1 MTGMEKSGR
10 RAKRRECMK
19 RLAAALLVAAAAT
32 ASADG
37 PRGECGFVSCAML
50 APGREAEAERAVE
63 VMAERYGIR
72 EFIFYDWFADYSTP
86 VCGEAWTDPV
96 FRFRPISR
104 ATLETAIRAV
114 HRRGGRAWAYVQAVA
129 AEPSEPEAPERGIRR
144 LRDAGGAEVW
154 HPAGP
159 SARFPVYEPC
169 AAWGRRM
176 ADRWAPEVRRLGF
189 DGIHWDTLGRLSGE
203 AAAEE
208 AGIRAFLRA
217 AGPVLRRHGL
227 AQNLNFVDLMAWDAR
242 LAASEC
248 AFPYAE
254 IWSRGALERW
264 FAAMEAPPLRGRWGV
279 VAVYPEV
286 AADPAEPVVRRL
298 ARRREEAARHRL
310 RCLVVGDGARR
321 TRREYWPDT
330 VPLSAEE
337 DAVLAVPR

>member
-1 MTGMEKSGR
+1 
-10 RAKRRECMK
+10 MK
-19 RLAAALLVAAAAT
+19 TRTTTVLRLLAAVAFFGAAAAT
-32 ASADG
+32 VSADG

-50 APGREAEAERAVE
+50 APGREADAARAVE
-63 VMAERYGIR
+63 VMATRYGVR

-86 VCGEAWTDPV
+86 VRGEVWTDAF
-96 FRFRPISR
+96 FRSRPISR
-104 ATLETAIRAV
+104 ATLEAAIREV

-144 LRDAGGAEVW
+144 LRNAEGAEVW

-159 SARFPVYEPC
+159 SARFPVYEPG

-189 DGIHWDTLGRLSGE
+189 DGIHWDTLGRLSAD

-242 LAASEC
+242 LAVSEC

-254 IWSRGALERW
+254 IWSRETLERW
-264 FAAMEAPPLRGRWGV
+264 FAAMEDPLMRGRWGV

-286 AADPAEPVVRRL
+286 APDPDEPVARRL

-330 VPLSAEE
+330 VPLSPEE
-337 DAVLAVPR
+337 DAVLALPR